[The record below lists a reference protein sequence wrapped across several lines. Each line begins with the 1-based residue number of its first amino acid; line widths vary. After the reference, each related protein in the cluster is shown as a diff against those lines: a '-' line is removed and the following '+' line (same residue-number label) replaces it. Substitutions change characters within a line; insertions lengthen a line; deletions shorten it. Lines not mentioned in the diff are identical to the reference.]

1 MQLYRFWAEF
11 ETYKVQDKK
20 QLEEIMNELVRL
32 DPSPDNWVNYISYE
46 KYFGDPTSIRKVFKR
61 SIEYCK
67 TDKKMLSVK
76 WIEWESM

>member
-46 KYFGDPTSIRKVFKR
+46 KYFGDPLSIRKVFKR